1 MSENTFDQEPS
12 EIIDSAVENEE
23 LLDDV
28 IDSENEST
36 ESEDDTD
43 EVEYKGE
50 KYKIPKA
57 LKPAIMKDADYTQK
71 TQELAREREI
81 IAKLR
86 EESEAEKQSIQEKLK
101 TNIQERG
108 RLAAITDTLQQYEGL
123 NWSEIS
129 DQDPVHAQKL
139 WIQYSQLKE
148 SAKELAGRIQKEDWQ
163 ASQETQLR
171 EAKRIQEGQAFL
183 AEKVPNW
190 SPKLAGDLVNYAS
203 SIGWSQSEIQRI
215 TAPQVIALHRAFVGD
230 QLLAKRNLKVSDEV
244 RPVPKVGGNA
254 AVKKD
259 VSRMSDAEFASM
271 RRQQIKNRNK

>member
-12 EIIDSAVENEE
+12 EIIDAVVEHEE
-23 LLDDV
+23 LFDDV
-28 IDSENEST
+28 SESDQDI
-36 ESEDDTD
+36 SEDDDTD

-81 IAKLR
+81 IARLR
-86 EESEAEKQSIQEKLK
+86 EDSEAEKQSFQEKSK

-108 RLAAITDTLQQYEGL
+108 RLAAIADTLQQYEGL

-139 WIQYSQLKE
+139 WIHYSQLKE
-148 SAKELAGRIQKEDWQ
+148 SAKELSGKIQKEEWQ
-163 ASQETQLR
+163 ASQETQLK
-171 EAKRIQEGQAFL
+171 EAKRIQEGQALL

-190 SPKLAGDLVNYAS
+190 SPKLAGELMGYAA
-203 SIGWSQSEIQRI
+203 SIGWSESEIQRI

-244 RPVPKVGGNA
+244 KPVSKVGGNA
-254 AVKKD
+254 SIKKD
-259 VSRMSDAEFASM
+259 VSRMTDAEFAAM
-271 RRQQIKNRNK
+271 RRQQIKNRTK

>member
-1 MSENTFDQEPS
+1 MSDNTFDQEPS
-12 EIIDSAVENEE
+12 EIIEDVVEHEE

-28 IDSENEST
+28 IDSENESI
-36 ESEDDTD
+36 EDDTD

-86 EESEAEKQSIQEKLK
+86 EENEAEKQGLQEKSK
-101 TNIQERG
+101 TYIQERG

-129 DQDPVHAQKL
+129 DQDPVYAQKL

-148 SAKELAGRIQKEDWQ
+148 SAKELAGKIENQERQ
-163 ASQETQLR
+163 ASQETQLK
-171 EAKRIQEGQAFL
+171 EAKRIQEGQALL

-190 SPKLAGDLVNYAS
+190 SPKLAGELMGYAS
-203 SIGWSQSEIQRI
+203 SIGWSESEIQRI

-244 RPVPKVGGNA
+244 KPVPKVGGNA
-254 AVKKD
+254 SVKKD
-259 VSRMSDAEFASM
+259 VSRMSDAEFAAM

>member
-12 EIIDSAVENEE
+12 EIIDTAVEHEE
-23 LLDDV
+23 FLDDV
-28 IDSENEST
+28 VDSENEST
-36 ESEDDTD
+36 EDDDTD

-71 TQELAREREI
+71 TQELARRLEAVDKQQKEN
-81 IAKLR
+81 
-86 EESEAEKQSIQEKLK
+86 EAEKQSFQEKSK

-108 RLAAITDTLQQYEGL
+108 RLAAIADTLQQYEGL

-129 DQDPVHAQKL
+129 DQDPVQAQKL

-148 SAKELAGRIQKEDWQ
+148 SAKELSGKIQKEEWQ
-163 ASQETQLR
+163 ASQETQLK
-171 EAKRIQEGQAFL
+171 EAKRIQEGQALL

-190 SPKLAGDLVNYAS
+190 SPKLAGELMGYAA
-203 SIGWSQSEIQRI
+203 SIGWSESEIQRI

-244 RPVPKVGGNA
+244 KPVSKVGGNA
-254 AVKKD
+254 TVKKD
-259 VSRMSDAEFASM
+259 VSRMTDAEFAAM
-271 RRQQIKNRNK
+271 RRQQIKNRTK